1 MPFRYYLT
9 FIDETEVGSDG
20 GSSQIR
26 AKSLP
31 PLTVSQQEEEQDVLQ
46 QLVAALPE
54 RAAHLQPLAP
64 QAPQVV
70 NEGSRGHPDICR
82 RPCIR
87 MARGNCEAGR
97 ACGFCHLPHTAPK
110 IYLNKPLR
118 EYLGSLTD
126 SERLAVLL
134 PHFQERLP
142 HVAAQ
147 ELLEVMHQEANA
159 NGPAGGKRGQLDQQ
173 LRRMN
178 MAGLF
183 GFLRANHFKGTS
195 RIPAIAME
203 VLETLR
209 VEEPTGA

>member
-110 IYLNKPLR
+110 IHLNKPLR

-126 SERLAVLL
+126 ALRLAVLM

-142 HVAAQ
+142 QLARAQ
-147 ELLEVMHQEANA
+147 
-159 NGPAGGKRGQLDQQ
+159 
-173 LRRMN
+173 
-178 MAGLF
+178 
-183 GFLRANHFKGTS
+183 
-195 RIPAIAME
+195 
-203 VLETLR
+203 
-209 VEEPTGA
+209 